1 MKLLRMINFSLRDA
15 FKSVFRNFSLSLAS
29 ITCITITLVIVAVS
43 LILSAN
49 VENFSKK
56 IREDVTMV
64 VYLNNGVT
72 SEQIETVRKQIA
84 SLDNIATLD
93 FKSKDIVK
101 QEMQS
106 SDEFFNSIMS
116 EWSTEENPLKDTF
129 LVTVKDIEKIKST
142 VNSIRSLENIN
153 VVDYGE
159 EMIDKLITVFK
170 VIEKVSIGT
179 VIALVAVTIF
189 LVINTIKLTIYSRK
203 REISI
208 MRLVGASNFT
218 IKNPFVFEGIILGI
232 LGSLLP
238 VIVII
243 FGYNSAYTHFDGQ
256 AISPLITL
264 IKPTPFVYYLAL
276 VVVFMGIV
284 VGMVGSYRAVKKY
297 LKV

>member
-64 VYLNNGVT
+64 VYVNNGAT
-72 SEQIETVRKQIA
+72 TEQVETIRQQIA

-93 FKSKDIVK
+93 FKSKDMVK

-106 SDEFFNSIMS
+106 SDEFLNSIMS
-116 EWSTEENPLKDTF
+116 EWSAEENPLKDTF
-129 LVTVKDIEKIKST
+129 LVTVKDIEKIKTT
-142 VNSIRSLENIN
+142 VTSIRSLENVN
-153 VVDYGE
+153 LVDYGE

-170 VIEKVSIGT
+170 VIEKVSIGA

-189 LVINTIKLTIYSRK
+189 LIINTIKLTIYSRK

-218 IKNPFVFEGIILGI
+218 IKNPFVFEGIILGL
-232 LGSLLP
+232 LGSILP
-238 VIVII
+238 VLAII
-243 FGYNSAYTHFDGQ
+243 FGYNSVYTHFDGK

-264 IKPTPFVYYLAL
+264 IKPTPFVYYLSAIIVL
-276 VVVFMGIV
+276 MGIV
-284 VGMVGSYRAVKKY
+284 VGMIGSYRAVKRY